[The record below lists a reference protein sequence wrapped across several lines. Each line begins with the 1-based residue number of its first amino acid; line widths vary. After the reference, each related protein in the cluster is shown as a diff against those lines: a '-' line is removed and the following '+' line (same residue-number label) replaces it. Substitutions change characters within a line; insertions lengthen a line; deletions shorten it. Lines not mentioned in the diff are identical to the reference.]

1 MRHIDRKTM
10 FPGLSEEAD
19 RLCKQVAATVLAEQ
33 VQEMGELTVL
43 AGQEGRIVLAR
54 YLAPA

>member
-1 MRHIDRKTM
+1 M

-19 RLCKQVAATVLAEQ
+19 RLCKQVAVTVLAEQ